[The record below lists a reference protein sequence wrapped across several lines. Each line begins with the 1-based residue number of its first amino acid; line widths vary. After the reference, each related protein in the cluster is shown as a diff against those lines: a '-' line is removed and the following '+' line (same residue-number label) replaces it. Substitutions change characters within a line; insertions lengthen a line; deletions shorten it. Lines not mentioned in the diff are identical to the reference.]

1 MSYSKRCSAES
12 KRDSEFP
19 KNAVL
24 ERPRPILSCGTAF
37 ASTSVHQEEKIRRND
52 MKKTTKKNTSKAT
65 HKKAVKDLEV
75 KPTKGGT
82 VRGGT
87 GVHFPKGK

>member
-1 MSYSKRCSAES
+1 
-12 KRDSEFP
+12 
-19 KNAVL
+19 
-24 ERPRPILSCGTAF
+24 
-37 ASTSVHQEEKIRRND
+37 
-52 MKKTTKKNTSKAT
+52 MKKTTKKNPSKAT